1 LGLYTEN
8 RSAESDLLGVK
19 AKCFEVVVIPV
30 CIPTVLIKYFE
41 LDANAPQCDPYGV
54 IMLDELEELVA
65 IANLIRA
72 GDLDPRQLGKHVAEL
87 RLPSGPF
94 EKCYSWI
101 LDVQED
107 QTCGEKLRRRRSN
120 VGPLLACS

>member
-1 LGLYTEN
+1 LNTEN
-8 RSAESDLLGVK
+8 RSAESDLPGVK

-30 CIPTVLIKYFE
+30 CILTVIIKYFE
-41 LDANAPQCDPYGV
+41 LDANTPQRGPSVV

-72 GDLDPRQLGKHVAEL
+72 GDLDLRQLGKRLVEL
-87 RLPSGPF
+87 RQPSEPV

-107 QTCGEKLRRRRSN
+107 QTCGEKLRWRRSN
-120 VGPLLACS
+120 VGPLMACS